1 MTYATTGAHGY
12 IGSRMVAYLR
22 RLGHRVVEL
31 TRRPGAAGGDTVVFS
46 LEHGGDFNRLRGI
59 DTLIHCAYDFRAR
72 SWPEI
77 EARNV
82 AGSVRLFDAAVDAGV
97 RRIIQISSMAA
108 FPGCRSMY
116 GRAKLMIEREAAAR
130 GGSVIRPGLVFGPD
144 AGGVTGALVLAATRL
159 PIVPIPAGG
168 DQRLFL
174 THDADLCRLVTVI
187 AHTEHLEPGAPILAA
202 ATRPWT
208 LREIIETI
216 ARARGR
222 SPVFLP
228 IPWRAV
234 WGGLKAG
241 ELLHL
246 PMPFRSDSMV
256 SLVTQDPAPSFES
269 LERLDVGFRDFT
281 PDALV
286 ASTPASR

>member
-1 MTYATTGAHGY
+1 MA
-12 IGSRMVAYLR
+12 AYLR
-22 RLGHRVVEL
+22 RLGHRVVAL
-31 TRRPGAAGGDTVVFS
+31 TRRPDAADGDTARFS
-46 LEHGGDFNRLRGI
+46 LEEGGDFSRLRGI
-59 DTLIHCAYDFRAR
+59 DTVIHCAYDFRAR
-72 SWPEI
+72 TWAEI

-82 AGSVRLFDAAVDAGV
+82 GGSVRLFDAAVDAGV

-116 GRAKLMIEREAAAR
+116 GRAKLTIEREAAAR

-144 AGGVTGALVLAATRL
+144 PGGVTRGLVLAATRL

-174 THDADLCRLVTVI
+174 THDEDLCRLVTVI
-187 AHTEHLEPGAPILAA
+187 AESGSLDTSAPILAA
-202 ATRPWT
+202 AARPWT
-208 LREIIETI
+208 LREIIDTI

-222 SPVFLP
+222 SPVFLG
-228 IPWRAV
+228 IPWRAL

-246 PMPFRSDSMV
+246 PMPFRSDSLV
-256 SLVTQDPAPSFES
+256 SLVTQDPNPSFES
-269 LERLDVGFRDFT
+269 LARLGVGFRDFT
-281 PDALV
+281 ADALTP
-286 ASTPASR
+286 STPVSQ